1 MSPVARVFVVEDDAD
16 IAAMV
21 RRQLERTASC
31 TVTTFGRGDEFLAAC
46 EVATPDLVV
55 LDLNLPDTDGL
66 VLCRE
71 LRNWEATQTVPILM
85 LTARAAEGDRVAGLD
100 LGADDYLTKPFSLRE
115 LSARVAALLRRVE
128 WERGTPGGVYR
139 DTRLVVDPAR
149 FQVTRGGANV
159 HLTRREFAVLWHLI
173 SLAGRVAS
181 REQILDAVWG
191 LASSVDSRT
200 VDAHIRTLRKK
211 LGDDVIET
219 LIGSGYRFRGQP

>member
-21 RRQLERTASC
+21 RRQLERAASC
-31 TVTTFGRGDEFLAAC
+31 TATTFARGDEFLAAC

-71 LRNWEATQTVPILM
+71 LRNWEATRTVPILM

-139 DTRLVVDPAR
+139 DPRLVVDPAR
-149 FQVTRGGANV
+149 FQVTRDGADV

-191 LASSVDSRT
+191 LASSVDPRT

-219 LIGSGYRFRGQP
+219 LIGSGYRFRGQA

>member
-1 MSPVARVFVVEDDAD
+1 MSPVSRVFVVEDDAD

-21 RRQLERTASC
+21 RRQLERTVSC
-31 TVTTFGRGDEFLAAC
+31 TVTAFARGDEFLAAC

-71 LRNWEATQTVPILM
+71 LRNWEATRTVPILM

-139 DTRLVVDPAR
+139 DARLVVDPAR
-149 FQVTRGGANV
+149 FQVTRDGADV

-173 SLAGRVAS
+173 SLGGRVAS

-191 LASSVDSRT
+191 LASSVDPRT

>member
-1 MSPVARVFVVEDDAD
+1 MSPRVFLVEDDAD

-21 RRQLERTASC
+21 RRHLERSGAFSILP
-31 TVTTFGRGDEFLAAC
+31 FARGDEFLSAC
-46 EVATPDLVV
+46 EISTPDLVI

-71 LRNWEATQTVPILM
+71 LRGWEATKKVPILM
-85 LTARAAEGDRVAGLD
+85 LTARAAEADRVAGLD

-115 LSARVAALLRRVE
+115 LASRVSALLRRVD
-128 WERGTPGGVYR
+128 WERGVPGGVYT
-139 DTRLVVDPAR
+139 DARLTVDPAR
-149 FQVTRGGANV
+149 FQVARNGNEI

-173 SLAGRVAS
+173 SLGGRVAS

-191 LASSVDSRT
+191 LASSVDPRT
-200 VDAHIRTLRKK
+200 VDAHIRTVRKK

-219 LIGSGYRFRGQP
+219 LIGSGYRFRSQP